1 LRFVFFAAAF
11 FFRFAFAM
19 MFLLVDFFEFPL
31 TALEKSPRSSL
42 LESVAPAKPESS
54 R

>member
-1 LRFVFFAAAF
+1 LALRFVLRFAFFATF

-31 TALEKSPRSSL
+31 AASEAAAVF
-42 LESVAPAKPESS
+42 VAGVGCAG
-54 R
+54 